1 MFHPICGHIPS
12 GLNLNKFSSSR
23 LGENSQS
30 VSNIVERRSSDIFM
44 RAKQKMQ
51 DVSPNIHQI
60 AVPSIQPENKVL
72 SENTVLHL
80 PIDIRKIPSSAFRM
94 WELSERTLK
103 KHEIILD
110 LN

>member
-1 MFHPICGHIPS
+1 MFPQGF
-12 GLNLNKFSSSR
+12 NLNKFSLNR

-30 VSNIVERRSSDIFM
+30 VSKIVERRSSYIFM

-51 DVSPNIHQI
+51 DVSPNLHHNV
-60 AVPSIQPENKVL
+60 VPSTQPENKVP
-72 SENTVLHL
+72 STNTV
-80 PIDIRKIPSSAFRM
+80 PFPQMDIRKIPSSPYKM

-103 KHEIILD
+103 KHDIIAD